1 MSNSPR
7 VRQTRKAERAAVNA
21 VRSLF
26 EAHDLVFQ
34 EVDQSN
40 DYGKDAYVDLT
51 ADGEL
56 SGHVI
61 ALQIKGGSTYVRSS
75 GYAIPC
81 DREHGGFWF
90 NSSVPVIG
98 IIQDPHSQGLYW
110 ENLTRYLREVDPS
123 PTSIPVPS
131 SQTLTIESLKAFIDE
146 MVRYLRSYAG
156 SRWLDLA
163 SSDPNRQAGAALD
176 CFAIGRFDSR
186 GLILLREVLTRLSG
200 EGFKT
205 GTHLLAHTTPHPD
218 IFWTKDSWI
227 SEPIKR
233 EVRSALIWQPSELRQ
248 LLQSFAVV
256 GEWVG
261 LCSRHEPNRLSHPDG
276 RVLLLSGVGNSATRR
291 RCMRWYCRSTKV
303 SEMPR
308 KARPH
313 AAATTP
319 TSGPGASSAT
329 ATSAAN
335 TPLRPEFT
343 SRMNAA
349 LLASAGVGLG
359 PMRGL

>member
-1 MSNSPR
+1 MSSLPH

-21 VRSLF
+21 VRTLF
-26 EAHDLVFQ
+26 EAHNLVFQ

-56 SGHVI
+56 SGQVI
-61 ALQIKGGSTYVRSS
+61 ALQIKGGSTYVRAS

-81 DREHGGFWF
+81 DREHAGFWF
-90 NSSVPVIG
+90 NSSLPVIG
-98 IIQDPHSQGLYW
+98 IIQDPRSQGLYW

-123 PTSIPVPS
+123 PTSIPIPS
-131 SQTLTIESLKAFIDE
+131 TQTLTSESLNSFVDD

-200 EGFKT
+200 DGFKA

-218 IFWTKDSWI
+218 IFRTKHNWI

-233 EVRSALIWQPSELRQ
+233 EVRSTLVWQPSELRQ
-248 LLQSFAVV
+248 LLGKLSDINDEETWGRGTLGQSLYSLFVEDPAIDGKLEDALRDAVRAWEDEIAYQLFFIAV
-256 GEWVG
+256 YRSGQDAKDYCVE
-261 LCSRHEPNRLSHPDG
+261 LMSRFPRLLQDV
-276 RVLLLSGVGNSATRR
+276 RVREIRDIVEQFG
-291 RCMRWYCRSTKV
+291 WIDI
-303 SEMPR
+303 
-308 KARPH
+308 
-313 AAATTP
+313 
-319 TSGPGASSAT
+319 
-329 ATSAAN
+329 
-335 TPLRPEFT
+335 F
-343 SRMNAA
+343 
-349 LLASAGVGLG
+349 
-359 PMRGL
+359 